1 MHINQLSPRA
11 RKFFDMIE
19 FDEKEQLLAEIRK
32 HPFGLVM
39 IYVTGGLITLAL
51 FSLLVVMPFVFSS
64 ESLGFVDSPATRN
77 IIVLVGFVLSAIAII
92 GVAVGAFLYQ
102 GNVVLVTSEK
112 LAQQLNTS
120 LFDRKISQLSIG
132 DVQDVTISQ
141 KGVFARIFNYG
152 TLVIETAGEQVN
164 YVFTF
169 TPDPYQT
176 AKTIVGAHERNL
188 QQYGN

>member
-1 MHINQLSPRA
+1 MHIDQLSSRA
-11 RKFFDMIE
+11 RKFFDKIE

-32 HPFGLVM
+32 HPFGLVL
-39 IYVTGGLITLAL
+39 IYITGGLIAL
-51 FSLLVVMPFVFSS
+51 MLFALLVVSPLVFSS
-64 ESLGFVDSPATRN
+64 ESLGFVDTPASRS
-77 IIVLVGFVLSAIAII
+77 IIVILGFALSLVAIV

-102 GNVVLVTSEK
+102 GNVIIVTSEK

-132 DVQDVTISQ
+132 DVQDVTVSQ
-141 KGVFARIFNYG
+141 KGIFARIFNYG
-152 TLVIETAGEQVN
+152 TLVIETAGEQIN